1 MNEIHELYGGEVK
14 LKYKE
19 WENQGRTTHGYWVL
33 EPSEEAGRKPG
44 VTSALGVIAKPVLM
58 QYAANKA
65 VEVFA
70 DNHDPKRAW
79 SKARF
84 NKIAKDAKYAHRT
97 YSTDRADI
105 GTAIHN
111 WIENHLKGKD
121 GKVTPE
127 MKLGV
132 DSYLEFE
139 ETYKPTYRFS
149 ERVIYSRK
157 HGYCG
162 RVDAGVELDGY
173 GILDFKTGKPD
184 KEYNSYSKQ
193 YTGKYRAYSEHLA
206 QDAGYDI
213 AIAEEDGEHAD
224 WYGVLYLDAL
234 SGDKWFFRTDKT
246 VEFRTMYES
255 ALMLHRTKTEIDR
268 KLNAYE

>member
-1 MNEIHELYGGEVK
+1 VINPV
-14 LKYKE
+14 
-19 WENQGRTTHGYWVL
+19 
-33 EPSEEAGRKPG
+33 EEAGRKPG
-44 VTSALGVIAKPVLM
+44 VTSCLGVIDKPLLK

-65 VEVFA
+65 VEVFSTY
-70 DNHDPKRAW
+70 DPKRPW
-79 SKARF
+79 TKAQF
-84 NKIAKDAKYAHRT
+84 NKLAKEAKYAYRT
-97 YSTDRADI
+97 HSTERADI
-105 GTAIHN
+105 GTQIHN
-111 WIENHLKGKD
+111 WIEDHIQGID

-127 MKLGV
+127 MKPGV

-139 ETYKPTYRFS
+139 AQHSPVYRFS

-184 KEYNSYSKQ
+184 KEFANKR

-213 AIAEEDGEHAD
+213 AIAEEDGVHAD

-234 SGDKWFFRTDKT
+234 SGDKWFFRTT
-246 VEFRTMYES
+246 ETETYRTMYES
-255 ALMLHRTKTEIDR
+255 ALTLHRTKTEIDR
-268 KLNAYE
+268 KLNNYE